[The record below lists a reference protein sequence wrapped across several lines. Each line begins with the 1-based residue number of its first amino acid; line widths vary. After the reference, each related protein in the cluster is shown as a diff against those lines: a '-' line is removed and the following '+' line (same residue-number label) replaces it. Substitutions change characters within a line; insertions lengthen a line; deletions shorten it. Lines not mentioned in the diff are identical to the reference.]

1 MANYLLRYKG
11 KYRILPQLDQNTND
25 FPKDI
30 DGSIDDTDI
39 YISCQ
44 NDCKIFLYGHINNTK
59 PVWLQA
65 YIPSITRGH
74 NIVKALKEKNII
86 LVDVKENDEEVE
98 FKFKAADIDI
108 VAELMKAKVAGA
120 DISPF
125 SVRNLPKV
133 DVEIPI
139 EEITK
144 YKEITSVVSKGDL
157 LIISR
162 LTSSFL
168 DDILQKSLRKTT
180 KDKSYDYKSD
190 IRKMKM
196 ARQIKEFIYIKGLWN
211 EYLYYLGKEIEKFY
225 KKGIDN

>member
-1 MANYLLRYKG
+1 MNYLMRYKG
-11 KYRILPQLDQNTND
+11 KYRLLPQLDQNTND
-25 FPKDI
+25 FPRDI

-44 NDCKIFLYGHINNTK
+44 HGCKIFLYGHINNTK

-65 YIPSITRGH
+65 YIPSINRGH
-74 NIVKALKEKNII
+74 KIVKTLKEKNVI
-86 LVDVKENDEEVE
+86 LVDYKENDEEVE
-98 FKFKAADIDI
+98 FKFKASDIDI

-125 SVRNLPKV
+125 SVRNLPKS
-133 DVEIPI
+133 DVEIPMV
-139 EEITK
+139 EITK
-144 YKEITSVVSKGDL
+144 YKEITNVIQKGDL

-162 LTSSFL
+162 LTNSFL
-168 DDILQKSLRKTT
+168 DDILQKSLRKST
-180 KDKSYDYKSD
+180 KDKSYDYKLD

-211 EYLYYLGKEIEKFY
+211 DYLDYLEKEITKIY
-225 KKGIDN
+225 K